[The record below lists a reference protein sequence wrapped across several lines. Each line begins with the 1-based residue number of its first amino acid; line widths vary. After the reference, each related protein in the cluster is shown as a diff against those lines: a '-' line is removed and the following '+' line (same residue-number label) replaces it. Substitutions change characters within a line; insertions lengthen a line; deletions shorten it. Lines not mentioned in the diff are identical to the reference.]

1 MRHYRKEAVV
11 GYMGPAGKLALA
23 GAILALL
30 SLLSKFIS
38 MIDGTK
44 VYLLSSYLGSLSIW
58 AGRFSTITF
67 YITALMFI
75 CALILAL
82 AEPNASRIRRAVM
95 TAVFIPS
102 RGNPLNLKDGEL
114 LPKIQV
120 KPCGEGRYKITV
132 SAGTCPVESIEKVS
146 SSISSALIGRFE
158 NYAVTERESDLAFNT
173 VTFTVEDVM
182 VDRSI
187 TANSVKDLCSK
198 EPTKLKVQKGVNI
211 DLTTSGS
218 MLLCGKTRSGKTT
231 GAISLLLQIL
241 AQGSD
246 GHGSGVTIIDP
257 KRAELSMCSRHVV
270 TLDDDGEARAVIE
283 EMKAFAETM
292 RVRQNFLNVCSQK
305 EGNALHW
312 WDVGFKPAVLF
323 IDEFVALRS
332 IYPKKAA
339 KDDDYCLATFDGLLK
354 RIVTMGASA
363 GCYVMISIAEASV
376 EEGGLPSMLRSAMST
391 KILFRATLPEARL
404 MWDSEKLTELNTSR
418 TYLPGDAW
426 FSSTDGKHDLVT
438 YVHFP
443 RLEFPEYRELGRLL
457 DELYVNK

>member
-11 GYMGPAGKLALA
+11 GYMVPAGKMVLAGTMLAL
-23 GAILALL
+23 I
-30 SLLSKFIS
+30 SLMSKIVS
-38 MIDGTK
+38 MMDGTK
-44 VYLLSSYLGSLSIW
+44 LYLLSSYLESLTIW
-58 AGRFSTITF
+58 AGRFSKITF
-67 YITALMFI
+67 YITALMLI
-75 CALILAL
+75 GALILAF
-82 AEPNASRIRRAVM
+82 AESNASRIRRAVM
-95 TAVFIPS
+95 TALFIPS

-114 LPKIQV
+114 LPKVQV
-120 KPCGEGRYKITV
+120 KPCGEGRYKIII

-146 SSISSALIGRFE
+146 SSISSALKGRFE
-158 NYAVTERESDLAFNT
+158 NYAVTARESDLAFNR

-182 VDRSI
+182 IDRSI
-187 TANSVKDLCSK
+187 TAHSVKDLCSK
-198 EPTKLKVQKGVNI
+198 DPTKLRVQKGVNI

-231 GAISLLLQIL
+231 SAISLLLQLL

-270 TLDDDGEARAVIE
+270 TLDEDGEARAILNA
-283 EMKAFAETM
+283 MKEFAETI
-292 RVRQNFLNVCSQK
+292 RIRQNYLNVCSQK

-312 WDVGFKPAVLF
+312 WEVGFKPAILF
-323 IDEFVALRS
+323 IDEYVALRS
-332 IYPKKAA
+332 ILPKKPAA
-339 KDDDYCLATFDGLLK
+339 KDEDYSQVTLDRILK
-354 RIVTMGASA
+354 RIMTMGASA
-363 GCYVMISIAEASV
+363 GAYTMISIAEASV
-376 EEGGLPSMLRSAMST
+376 EEGGLPTMLKNAMST
-391 KILFRATLPEARL
+391 KILFRPTLPEARL
-404 MWDSEKLTELNTSR
+404 LWDSEKLTELNTSR

-457 DELYVNK
+457 DDLYV

>member
-23 GAILALL
+23 GSMLALL
-30 SLLSKFIS
+30 SLLCKLTS
-38 MIDGTK
+38 MIDGSNI
-44 VYLLSSYLGSLSIW
+44 YLISSAITTVSFW
-58 AGRFSTITF
+58 AGRFSKIAVYTTIIIF
-67 YITALMFI
+67 VAALVFVFIEPKPSRISRAVKTALFI
-75 CALILAL
+75 S
-82 AEPNASRIRRAVM
+82 N
-95 TAVFIPS
+95 
-102 RGNPLNLKDGEL
+102 RGNPLNLKDGEI
-114 LPKIQV
+114 LPKVQV
-120 KPCGEGRYKITV
+120 KPCGEGRYKITI
-132 SAGTCPVESIEKVS
+132 SAGTCPIESIEKAS
-146 SSISSALIGRFE
+146 SSISSALRGRFE

-182 VDRSI
+182 IDRSI
-187 TANSVKDLCSK
+187 TAHSVKDLCSK

-231 GAISLLLQIL
+231 GAISLMLQIL
-241 AQGSD
+241 SQGSD

-292 RVRQNFLNVCSQK
+292 RVRQNFLNVCSLK

-312 WDVGFKPAVLF
+312 WDVGFKPATLF
-323 IDEFVALRS
+323 LDEFVALRS
-332 IYPKKAA
+332 VFPKKAT

-376 EEGGLPSMLRSAMST
+376 EEGGLPSIIRSACST
-391 KILFRATLPEARL
+391 RLLYAPSLQEARL
-404 MWDSEKLTELNTSR
+404 IWPSEKLAELNTSR

-426 FSSTDGKHDLVT
+426 FSSTDGKHDLVS

-443 RLEFPEYRELGRLL
+443 KLEFPAYRELGRLL
-457 DELYVNK
+457 DELYVNE